1 LEDSSIAV
9 FSTGETTVAED
20 AGEARTIF
28 WAVAVSVSNA
38 SRARVYEW
46 FIYDYILIEIAFGFK

>member
-1 LEDSSIAV
+1 VESVEEARTTSPRKFYRLTFLEDSSIAV

-28 WAVAVSVSNA
+28 
-38 SRARVYEW
+38 
-46 FIYDYILIEIAFGFK
+46 